1 MFIRARNYTLK
12 SGQPRQGFALIES
25 RRIDGKPK
33 HITLLNLG
41 QDFNIPEEDWPELT
55 RLVISRLKGQTCSP
69 FQDEKPAQS
78 VVEDIVNRL
87 QHKGYDIYAEPDDR
101 DAIITRKLH
110 HTGARTVGGER
121 LALKAL
127 ELLGMANLL
136 RTLAF
141 PEKQVK
147 LACAM
152 IVGRMLAPGSERHTH
167 QWMTHTSSILE
178 LLGLDTPSLS
188 TLYRCADRLHK
199 HRHAIMD
206 RLYGHT
212 KTLLGFDET
221 IVFYDLTNTFYH
233 GREKGEL
240 LRYGRSKQKRSDCP
254 LVTLA
259 LTLDASGFPRRVEIL
274 PGNASEPG
282 TLKQAIDNL
291 NGETPTIIMDAGIA
305 TKENL
310 EYMRE
315 THLNWISVERTKAP
329 PVPTKAP
336 DQQFETASGVNV
348 KTWSLA
354 EENEELRVY
363 VHSDARQATEAQILQ
378 KKCNQ
383 FEEKLEH
390 LDEGLS
396 VPGRLKN
403 YDKVLVK
410 VGRLREKYKQ
420 VAHLYEINVTKKE
433 ESPHAESVTV
443 TKRLSHEKR
452 TLASGGY
459 VLRTSHT
466 QWSAET
472 VRFRLNQIHRITT
485 VLPKSNQRYL
495 ITSVDQ
501 NLPPFLRR
509 VVWSLRLTYDPDVTR
524 IVEAYSDQQ
533 SASASKGPPNP

>member
-1 MFIRARNYTLK
+1 
-12 SGQPRQGFALIES
+12 
-25 RRIDGKPK
+25 
-33 HITLLNLG
+33 
-41 QDFNIPEEDWPELT
+41 
-55 RLVISRLKGQTCSP
+55 
-69 FQDEKPAQS
+69 
-78 VVEDIVNRL
+78 
-87 QHKGYDIYAEPDDR
+87 
-101 DAIITRKLH
+101 
-110 HTGARTVGGER
+110 
-121 LALKAL
+121 
-127 ELLGMANLL
+127 
-136 RTLAF
+136 
-141 PEKQVK
+141 
-147 LACAM
+147 
-152 IVGRMLAPGSERHTH
+152 
-167 QWMTHTSSILE
+167 
-178 LLGLDTPSLS
+178 
-188 TLYRCADRLHK
+188 
-199 HRHAIMD
+199 
-206 RLYGHT
+206 
-212 KTLLGFDET
+212 
-221 IVFYDLTNTFYH
+221 
-233 GREKGEL
+233 
-240 LRYGRSKQKRSDCP
+240 
-254 LVTLA
+254 
-259 LTLDASGFPRRVEIL
+259 
-274 PGNASEPG
+274 
-282 TLKQAIDNL
+282 
-291 NGETPTIIMDAGIA
+291 MDAGIA